1 MAQGW
6 QPCWLFLISCGF
18 YRSHFLNSAWSP
30 LGGSPFGEQGRRRNG
45 GGRYVAPLAK
55 RPLPYVTQ
63 NQASGNV
70 PVQAMLGA
78 GHQLRVALT
87 FGKVRRAVAMASEL

>member
-1 MAQGW
+1 M
-6 QPCWLFLISCGF
+6 
-18 YRSHFLNSAWSP
+18 
-30 LGGSPFGEQGRRRNG
+30 
-45 GGRYVAPLAK
+45 AK

-70 PVQAMLGA
+70 PVQAMLEA